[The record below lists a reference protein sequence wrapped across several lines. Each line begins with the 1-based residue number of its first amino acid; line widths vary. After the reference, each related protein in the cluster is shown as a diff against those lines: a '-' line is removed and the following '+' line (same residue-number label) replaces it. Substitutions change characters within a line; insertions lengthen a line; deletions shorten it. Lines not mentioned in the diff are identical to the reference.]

1 MPRLPALKTRLNE
14 RSASGLNRV
23 ADGPNPGSMPVAA
36 CWREEDLYRMR
47 METLYRSIH
56 RIFRDNATKNRRHFP
71 ELGPDPGARS

>member
-1 MPRLPALKTRLNE
+1 
-14 RSASGLNRV
+14 
-23 ADGPNPGSMPVAA
+23 MPVAA